1 MQEIALG
8 LWTALP
14 QFRGDASERTWLYR
28 VAHNTAISFVT
39 GRKRRAQRERGGTPP
54 DLPTPSMDPESAVI
68 DDQQRARLWA
78 AVEALPL
85 TDRQIVVL
93 HFEGLSAV
101 EIEAVTGLSAGNV
114 ATRLTRARQ
123 KLVARVRAERNP
135 YEPNER

>member
-1 MQEIALG
+1 
-8 LWTALP
+8 
-14 QFRGDASERTWLYR
+14 
-28 VAHNTAISFVT
+28 
-39 GRKRRAQRERGGTPP
+39 
-54 DLPTPSMDPESAVI
+54 MDPESAVI